1 MSESTSEN
9 PGNHPGAVDDEDLP
23 VDLQPSEDNPLAE
36 PLDPEEARSPEEL
49 DLQGGKVPE
58 ELADTPDEDVT
69 DR

>member
-1 MSESTSEN
+1 MSENTSEN

>member
-1 MSESTSEN
+1 MSENTSEN

-58 ELADTPDEDVT
+58 ELADAPDEDET